1 MSDSKLTVTVI
12 SPEKQIFSGS
22 ADYVNIPGS
31 IGYFGVLLNHSP
43 IVSELEVGI
52 LEIKQDGKLIKIVVD
67 GGFAEVKANQIKIL
81 TNGGDLKENIDS
93 YKASAD
99 LDKAI
104 ASNSKT
110 RDLDIKKAK
119 VRVLIHK
126 T

>member
-1 MSDSKLTVTVI
+1 MSESKLTVTVI
-12 SPEKQIFSGS
+12 SPEKQIFSGP
-22 ADYVNIPGS
+22 AEYVNIPGTM
-31 IGYFGVLLNHSP
+31 GYFGILVNHSP

>member
-31 IGYFGVLLNHSP
+31 VGYFGVLLNHSP

-104 ASNSKT
+104 SSNSKT

>member
-1 MSDSKLTVTVI
+1 M
-12 SPEKQIFSGS
+12 
-22 ADYVNIPGS
+22 
-31 IGYFGVLLNHSP
+31 
-43 IVSELEVGI
+43 
-52 LEIKQDGKLIKIVVD
+52 EIKQDGKLIKIVVD
-67 GGFAEVKANQIKIL
+67 GGSEVKANQIKIL

-110 RDLDIKKAK
+110 RDLDIKKQK

>member
-31 IGYFGVLLNHSP
+31 VGYFGVLLNHSP

>member
-12 SPEKQIFSGS
+12 SPEKQIFSGP
-22 ADYVNIPGS
+22 AEYVNIPGTM
-31 IGYFGVLLNHSP
+31 GYFGILVNHSP